1 VFYSFALCS
10 LYLAFVLVAANF
22 QLSSAST
29 DAGAKE
35 SGREEVH
42 AAQSPTSRES
52 PADTET
58 ATPHDTSVL
67 DIALVSGQAETI
79 NRDVVCGLLAEC
91 LQDVSS
97 TMLVMPY
104 LVVYYW
110 VFNVSLFCTRMSN

>member
-1 VFYSFALCS
+1 VFYSFVLCS

-22 QLSSAST
+22 KLSGAST

-42 AAQSPTSRES
+42 ATQSPTSRES

-58 ATPHDTSVL
+58 ATPRDTSVL